1 MRSGFFASLVAIGAA
16 VIVVWMVL
24 FWQAAS
30 YPNPD
35 ASTAAL
41 GVVALFVLP
50 PALLL
55 VCVGIPYGVAR
66 LPPAG
71 TRGRRRDI
79 AVFIAGG
86 VIAVLLIGSFVYT
99 AP

>member
-1 MRSGFFASLVAIGAA
+1 MRSSFFAGLVAIGAA
-16 VIVVWMVL
+16 VIVAWTVL

-35 ASTAAL
+35 ASTSAL

-50 PALLL
+50 PAMLL
-55 VCVGIPYGVAR
+55 VGVGIPYGVAR

-79 AVFIAGG
+79 AIFVVGGLIA
-86 VIAVLLIGSFVYT
+86 ALLIGRFVYT

>member
-1 MRSGFFASLVAIGAA
+1 MRSSFFASLVAIGAA
-16 VIVVWMVL
+16 VIVAWTALVFWSANGPNDAGSGVFGVL
-24 FWQAAS
+24 
-30 YPNPD
+30 
-35 ASTAAL
+35 
-41 GVVALFVLP
+41 ALFVLP

-55 VCVGIPYGVAR
+55 VGVGIPYGVAR

-79 AVFIAGG
+79 AIFVVGGLIA
-86 VIAVLLIGSFVYT
+86 ALLIGRFVYT